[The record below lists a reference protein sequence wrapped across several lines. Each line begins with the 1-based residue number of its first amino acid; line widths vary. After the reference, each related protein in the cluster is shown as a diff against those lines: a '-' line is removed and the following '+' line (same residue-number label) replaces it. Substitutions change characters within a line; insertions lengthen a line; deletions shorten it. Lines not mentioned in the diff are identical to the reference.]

1 MFRIVKGDLIKMANK
16 GHFDAIA
23 HGCNCFC
30 QMGAGI
36 ALTIKKH
43 FPLAYMADHETAQGS
58 RAKLGT
64 FTKAYEYPTV
74 YNLYTQYSYSRSGV
88 NFEPWTLKLA
98 LQKVTHDMGNVGHL
112 GVPLIGG
119 GLAKG
124 NPEEIKAII
133 KEAAEKHPN
142 FHITLVLL

>member
-1 MFRIVKGDLIKMANK
+1 MFRIVKGDLLKLANK
-16 GHFDAIA
+16 GYFDAIA

-36 ALTIKKH
+36 ALPIKKQ
-43 FPLAYMADHETAQGS
+43 FPLAYEADCETEPGS
-58 RAKLGT
+58 RSKLGT
-64 FTKAYEYPTV
+64 FTKAYESPTV
-74 YNLYTQYSYSRSGV
+74 YNLYTQHSYSRSGV
-88 NFEPWTLKLA
+88 NFEPWA
-98 LQKVTHDMGNVGHL
+98 LRSALERVCHDMGNVGHL

-124 NPEEIKAII
+124 DPEEIKAIM